1 LEFIKEV
8 SFFFEQILE
17 LCSSKIDFFS
27 PKKNLFLFMLFHSFV
42 FANLPLAEGF
52 GINTNIFETNI
63 INLAAVV
70 AIVVSFVGQN
80 LSALLDERKKT
91 ILNNLQEASQRAA
104 EAEQRLNAAKSQLE
118 SAKKKAVEIRED
130 GVLRATQEIQNCV
143 SQHEERLSKLEEF
156 KQETVQFYQQKAF
169 KQAYM
174 YVISRIMS
182 RVKERLQKGLDATYH
197 VVVNNFYVSRFTEY
211 NP

>member
-1 LEFIKEV
+1 MVIFPV
-8 SFFFEQILE
+8 G
-17 LCSSKIDFFS
+17 
-27 PKKNLFLFMLFHSFV
+27 H
-42 FANLPLAEGF
+42 GF

-63 INLAAVV
+63 INLAAVIG
-70 AIVVSFVGQN
+70 IVVSVVGSN
-80 LSALLDERKKT
+80 FTALLEDRKKT
-91 ILNNLQEASQRAA
+91 IVNNLQEANQRAL
-104 EAEQRLNAAKSQLE
+104 EAEQKLAEARAVLE
-118 SAKKKAVEIRED
+118 SAKKKAQEIREE
-130 GVLRATQEIQNCV
+130 GVVKAAQEIQNCV
-143 SQHEERLSKLEEF
+143 TEHEQRLARLEEF

-182 RVKERLQKGLDATYH
+182 RVKERLNKGLDATYH

>member
-1 LEFIKEV
+1 MHISMSLLQSLSDSNIQELFI
-8 SFFFEQILE
+8 SN
-17 LCSSKIDFFS
+17 FS
-27 PKKNLFLFMLFHSFV
+27 IFDIEKLY
-42 FANLPLAEGF
+42 LAEGF
-52 GINTNIFETNI
+52 GINTNIFETNV

-70 AIVVSFVGQN
+70 AVVISFVGKN
-80 LSALLDERKKT
+80 LTALLEDRKKT
-91 ILNNLQEASQRAA
+91 ILGNLQEASQRAA
-104 EAEQRLNAAKSQLE
+104 EAQEKLNEAKNQLE
-118 SAKKKAVEIRED
+118 LAKKKAQQIREE
-130 GVLRATQEIQNCV
+130 GVLRASQEVNNCV

-169 KQAYM
+169 KQAYI

-182 RVKERLQKGLDATYH
+182 RVKERLNKGLDSTYH

>member
-1 LEFIKEV
+1 MNFY
-8 SFFFEQILE
+8 
-17 LCSSKIDFFS
+17 
-27 PKKNLFLFMLFHSFV
+27 FLMSGNF
-42 FANLPLAEGF
+42 PLAEGF
-52 GINTNIFETNI
+52 GINTNIFSTNI

-70 AIVVSFVGQN
+70 AIVISFVGKN
-80 LSALLDERKKT
+80 LSALLEDRKKT
-91 ILNNLQEASQRAA
+91 IVNNLQEASQRAA
-104 EAEQRLNAAKSQLE
+104 EAQERLNVAKNQLE
-118 SAKKKAVEIRED
+118 LAKKKATEIREE
-130 GVLRATQEIQNCV
+130 GVLRATQEINNCV

-174 YVISRIMS
+174 YVISKIMS
-182 RVKERLQKGLDATYH
+182 RVKERLSKGLDATYH

>member
-1 LEFIKEV
+1 MHISLSLLQIS
-8 SFFFEQILE
+8 SFGL
-17 LCSSKIDFFS
+17 
-27 PKKNLFLFMLFHSFV
+27 N
-42 FANLPLAEGF
+42 LAEGF

-63 INLAAVV
+63 INLAAVL
-70 AIVVSFVGQN
+70 AVVISFVGKN
-80 LSALLDERKKT
+80 LTALLEDRKKT
-91 ILNNLQEASQRAA
+91 ILGNLQEASQRAA
-104 EAEQRLNAAKSQLE
+104 EAQERLNQAKSQLE
-118 SAKKKAVEIRED
+118 LAKKKAQQIRKE
-130 GVLRATQEIQNCV
+130 GVLRATQEVNNCV

-169 KQAYM
+169 KQAYI

-182 RVKERLQKGLDATYH
+182 RVKERLNKGLDSTYH